1 MNFTELLVIV
11 GVLAVGWYVVTRL
24 MTDSSNDMR
33 NETDKSDDDFR

>member
-11 GVLAVGWYVVTRL
+11 GGLAVGWYVVTRL